1 METLSHI
8 IASFDIF
15 QVILQAFPKIFN
27 PIVHAL
33 EGLFTTLFNFFG
45 NMISVHPGLLSGIV
59 IFLAGYLVY
68 NRYQKI
74 RKSATSSLPVSPRRS
89 L

>member
-27 PIVHAL
+27 PIVHAF
-33 EGLFTTLFNFFG
+33 EGLFTALYHFVS
-45 NMISVHPGLLSGIV
+45 NMIFVHPGLLSGIV
-59 IFLAGYLVY
+59 IFLAGYLIY
-68 NRYQKI
+68 NRFQKN

>member
-1 METLSHI
+1 METLSNI

-15 QVILQAFPKIFN
+15 QVLLQAFPKIFN
-27 PIVHAL
+27 PIIHSL
-33 EGLFTTLFNFFG
+33 EGLFTLLYNFVS
-45 NMISVHPGLLSGIV
+45 NMISVHPGLLAGIV

-68 NRYQKI
+68 NRLHRV
-74 RKSATSSLPVSPRRS
+74 RKPTTSSLPVSPRRS